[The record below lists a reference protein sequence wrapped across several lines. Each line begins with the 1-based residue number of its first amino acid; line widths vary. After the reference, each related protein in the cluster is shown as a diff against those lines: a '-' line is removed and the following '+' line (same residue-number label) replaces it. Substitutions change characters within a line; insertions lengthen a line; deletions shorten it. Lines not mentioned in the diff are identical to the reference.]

1 MLKLLQEVQG
11 FAHFANRPTQSQSAG
26 PLLLPFSGPRRRKAT
41 ARRKYL
47 IQVEM
52 KDLPDIPHPVQ
63 IVYLGK

>member
-1 MLKLLQEVQG
+1 MLKLLQEVKG
-11 FAHFANRPTQSQSAG
+11 FAHFANRSTETQRVG

-52 KDLPDIPHPVQ
+52 QDLPDIPHAVP
-63 IVYLGK
+63 IVYLPK